1 MRLFSSKYVRLL
13 VVEILTPCVENIFSV
28 PISIISQPQFH
39 FASELV
45 LLSCCSAQMR
55 TVHLLVYWDWTQ
67 RSISISVQVPQQ
79 STSKSTM
86 VPSPFSSPTRRKK
99 SYHQV
104 VNNLLSLGNRRIC
117 HGGKILLWMIKR
129 KKDWCIRVSVEGDE
143 RHRHVRTRA
152 DLVDKKIQLMLQ
164 TTKRQLFYCWDCR
177 LLNSCLA
184 MLLRWSTLIAANFL
198 SPVSKPKQQS
208 TWLGTYPKTA

>member
-1 MRLFSSKYVRLL
+1 MFLPWSMRLFSSKYVRLL

-79 STSKSTM
+79 STSKSILHSTT
-86 VPSPFSSPTRRKK
+86 VFPEWPFYAKQNIDRIVSEEVAFALINFQ
-99 SYHQV
+99 YHHIV
-104 VNNLLSLGNRRIC
+104 GEDIHDYLEEANSTAEI
-117 HGGKILLWMIKR
+117 
-129 KKDWCIRVSVEGDE
+129 
-143 RHRHVRTRA
+143 
-152 DLVDKKIQLMLQ
+152 LQ
-164 TTKRQLFYCWDCR
+164 TLHQAFPSGRLPFRLWFSCR
-177 LLNSCLA
+177 
-184 MLLRWSTLIAANFL
+184 RFI
-198 SPVSKPKQQS
+198 
-208 TWLGTYPKTA
+208 